1 MPAHSSFD
9 YATIRVVPRVEREEF
24 INAGVILFCLTKR
37 FLKAKVELDR
47 ERLKALWPQCDLEL
61 VEQHLESI
69 PRICEGGVG
78 AGPLGALPQ
87 KERWHWLIAPRSTI
101 IQCSPAHSGL
111 CEDPDASLERLM
123 NRMVRRS
130 S

>member
-69 PRICEGGVG
+69 PRICEGGAG
-78 AGPLGALPQ
+78 AGP
-87 KERWHWLIAPRSTI
+87 PRRPGRARKG
-101 IQCSPAHSGL
+101 SPARKS
-111 CEDPDASLERLM
+111 
-123 NRMVRRS
+123 
-130 S
+130 

>member
-69 PRICEGGVG
+69 PRICEGGAG

-111 CEDPDASLERLM
+111 CEDPDVSLERLM
-123 NRMVRRS
+123 NRMVRR
-130 S
+130 